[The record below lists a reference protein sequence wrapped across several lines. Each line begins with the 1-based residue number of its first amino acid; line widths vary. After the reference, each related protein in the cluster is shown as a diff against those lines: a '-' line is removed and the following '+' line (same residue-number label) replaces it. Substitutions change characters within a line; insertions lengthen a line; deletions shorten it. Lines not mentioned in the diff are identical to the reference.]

1 MDTNQAPGIDDL
13 KKVADNPTGLFLSP
27 DRSFFFVVVDLNL
40 DLSLILVLQL
50 WISISNLS

>member
-13 KKVADNPTGLFLSP
+13 KKVADNPSGLFLSP
-27 DRSFFFVVVDLNL
+27 DRFYLVVVDLNL
-40 DLSLILVLQL
+40 DLSLNLVLQL